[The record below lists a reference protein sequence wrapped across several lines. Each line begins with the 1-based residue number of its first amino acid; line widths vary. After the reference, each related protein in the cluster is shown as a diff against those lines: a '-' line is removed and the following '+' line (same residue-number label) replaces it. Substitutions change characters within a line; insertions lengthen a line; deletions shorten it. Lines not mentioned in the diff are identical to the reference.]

1 MIIPYLERITT
12 LRRAIGTAAALSP
25 PMALAGTAAY
35 LAAPPACPTCVGF
48 VYLPAVA
55 SIAITAVLA
64 APIGVLL
71 AHALPVSVLKR
82 GFAVVLILAAGDIAY
97 KTLSPSLTVDL
108 QAQLATVVRHF
119 AAPEPNRLRPAKPP
133 SWIGGGHVHQA
144 DRSR

>member
-64 APIGVLL
+64 APIGVLV

-97 KTLSPSLTVDL
+97 KTFSPSLTVEL
-108 QAQLATVVRHF
+108 QAQLATAAKHLT
-119 AAPEPNRLRPAKPP
+119 APEAHRLRPAKPP
-133 SWIGGGHVHQA
+133 SWIGGRNVRQA
-144 DRSR
+144 DR